1 METLSCNRVSGRLY
15 GQGFVF
21 VQVWFARRWYCPMDG
36 YSGTTPRYFQL
47 FLKNRSHSPF
57 SDFLTILF
65 LKRTTWRIFSTLSS
79 STLSSM
85 HFVRI
90 YALPTSKHFQEP
102 APTFESVSQE
112 EASPLYP
119 STRLNIRFNQSPDP
133 VLVVRIIWQTAR
145 SMVHR
150 NCVTCSGKLTELA
163 KIQITRRMELYI
175 LRYLMTGNPLSVM
188 PLVV

>member
-21 VQVWFARRWYCPMDG
+21 VQVWFAQRWYCPMVG
-36 YSGTTPRYFQL
+36 CSGTTPRYFQL
-47 FLKNRSHSPF
+47 FLKNRWHSPF
-57 SDFLTILF
+57 SDFLTKLF
-65 LKRTTWRIFSTLSS
+65 LSEQHGESSRHCPAVPFPRCTLFASTHCRL
-79 STLSSM
+79 
-85 HFVRI
+85 
-90 YALPTSKHFQEP
+90 QQP

-163 KIQITRRMELYI
+163 KIQITRRMEFHI

-188 PLVV
+188 PLVI